1 MEVTI
6 TFVDGTELTVRK
18 NGDCFIADE
27 KPAFPDDLSVVT
39 VESEEGSQIFY
50 DAIVQE
56 CASVDGK
63 YWFAFLEESAEEK
76 TIRELREENAM
87 LEDAIIELAE
97 LIGG

>member
-6 TFVDGTELTVRK
+6 TFVDGTEMTAEK
-18 NGDCFIADE
+18 NGDSFIVDE
-27 KPAFPDDLSVVT
+27 KPMFPADLSVVT
-39 VESEEGSQIFY
+39 VESGEDTEVFH

-63 YWFAFLEESAEEK
+63 FWFAFLEESPEAR
-76 TIRELREENAM
+76 TIRELREENAI

>member
-6 TFVDGTELTVRK
+6 TFVDGNELIAVK
-18 NGDCFIADE
+18 NGDCFIVDE
-27 KPAFPDDLSVVT
+27 KPTFPADLSVVT
-39 VESEEGSQIFY
+39 VEGEEGSEIFH

-63 YWFAFLEESAEEK
+63 YWFAFLEESPEAK